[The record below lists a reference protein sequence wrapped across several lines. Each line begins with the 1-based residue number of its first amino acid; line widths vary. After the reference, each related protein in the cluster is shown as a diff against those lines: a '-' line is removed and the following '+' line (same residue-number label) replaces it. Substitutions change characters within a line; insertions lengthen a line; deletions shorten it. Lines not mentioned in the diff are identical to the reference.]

1 MIEVHYLMTTADEKE
16 VELFV
21 ENKPKELIKYGFKNE
36 KLWTMFLDEDETV
49 SIDEIEEAM
58 TLASN
63 L

>member
-58 TLASN
+58 NLASN

>member
-21 ENKPKELIKYGFKNE
+21 ENKPKELMKYGFKNE

-49 SIDEIEEAM
+49 SVDEIEQAM
-58 TLASN
+58 ILASN

>member
-1 MIEVHYLMTTADEKE
+1 MIEVHYLMTLADEKE

-21 ENKPKELIKYGFKNE
+21 ENKPKELMKYGFKNE
-36 KLWTMFLDEDETV
+36 KLWTMFLDKNETV

-58 TLASN
+58 SLASN

>member
-21 ENKPKELIKYGFKNE
+21 ENKPKELMKYGFKNE
-36 KLWTMFLDEDETV
+36 KLWTMFLDKDDTV
-49 SIDEIEEAM
+49 SIEEIEEAM
-58 TLASN
+58 SLASN

>member
-21 ENKPKELIKYGFKNE
+21 ENKPKELMKYGFKNE

-49 SIDEIEEAM
+49 SIDKIEEAM
-58 TLASN
+58 SLASN

>member
-36 KLWTMFLDEDETV
+36 KLWNMFLDEDETV

>member
-1 MIEVHYLMTTADEKE
+1 MIEVHYLMTLADEKE

-21 ENKPKELIKYGFKNE
+21 ENKPKELMKYGFKNE
-36 KLWTMFLDEDETV
+36 KLWTMFLDKDETV

-58 TLASN
+58 SLASN

>member
-21 ENKPKELIKYGFKNE
+21 ENKPKELMKYGFKNE
-36 KLWTMFLDEDETV
+36 KLWTMFLDKDETV

-58 TLASN
+58 SLASN